1 MKLEIVPSEAAVVQQ
16 IFDWAEQ
23 GRGGRWIVKTLN
35 DRCVTL
41 RGARF
46 TNGDLHDI
54 LGREI

>member
-35 DRCVTL
+35 DRRVTL

-46 TNGDLHDI
+46 SNGNLAGI